1 MNDRREIT
9 LGNCTMSAVDILHN
23 KPVSNA
29 WELLVGTGENPFA
42 SVMRACRVEEVYVTG
57 GASDYD
63 KFSALC
69 AVMPQM
75 GGHPLYRRAH
85 AMLES
90 VCGCRLP
97 INEGNCAAIW
107 RACADTC
114 MADGLGVRD
123 VLYRLGVRTVYVAE
137 TPEADLSAYAAQP
150 VDMRIVPLFD
160 PSVLLDPTSDGFADA
175 LACLGK
181 IESVGD
187 LTAALHQAATRF
199 AAVGCDRVRVSL
211 PSFAFERPHPYR
223 ADQVFKAYRNRDAEL
238 PDIDVYVSQMIR
250 VLGEIAVENG
260 WQMVLSYDSADEI
273 RELLSYLD
281 GCDRLPR
288 TTCVG
293 TMVGYG
299 ASDLVGAHGS
309 VSVGIS
315 ADGECTQ
322 GLLNAALGYYAIS
335 APIGSLAG
343 MEIAMMHPLDVL
355 ILDDAQKVLD
365 TLTCDWQSSGLAPT
379 DVSYTI
385 RSI

>member
-1 MNDRREIT
+1 MNDSREIT
-9 LGNCTMSAVDILHN
+9 LGYCTMPAVDILKN

-29 WELLVGTGENPFA
+29 WELLVGTGESPFA
-42 SVMRACRVEEVYVTG
+42 SVMRACRVEEAYITG

-75 GGHPLYRRAH
+75 GGQLLYRRAH
-85 AMLES
+85 RMIQA
-90 VCGCRLP
+90 VCGCELP

-137 TPEADLSAYAAQP
+137 PPEADLSAYAAQP

-175 LACLGK
+175 LARLGE

-187 LTAALHQAATRF
+187 LTDALYQAAARF
-199 AAVGCDRVRVSL
+199 AHAGCDRVRVSL
-211 PSFAFERPHPYR
+211 PSFGFDRPHPYR
-223 ADQVFKAYRNRDAEL
+223 ADQILKAYRSRDAEL
-238 PDIDVYVSQMIR
+238 PDIDVYVSQMLR
-250 VLGEIAVENG
+250 VIGEIAVKNG
-260 WQMVLSYDSADEI
+260 WQMTLADAYVENI
-273 RELLSYLD
+273 EEMLTYLTD
-281 GCDRLPR
+281 VERLPR
-288 TTCVG
+288 TVYAPSWNPWVG
-293 TMVGYG
+293 TY
-299 ASDLVGAHGS
+299 LVGK
-309 VSVGIS
+309 
-315 ADGECTQ
+315 
-322 GLLNAALGYYAIS
+322 NAAVSIGMTVERNVNTDMMARGLRTYAEN

-343 MEIAMMHPLDVL
+343 MEIAVSHPIDVL
-355 ILDDAQKVLD
+355 ILDDAQEVLD
-365 TLTCDWQSSGLAPT
+365 ALARDWQSSGLAPT